1 MLADEA
7 VIDCVIVEVVM
18 LLVCE
23 EDGVEVV
30 DEFVGQEHCLEIA
43 SMPSRLMPFSAE
55 LLPYSSCF
63 TQQYALPCA
72 QKILKKIEANGGTL
86 QERYPPPMMIKAL
99 STISSQFL

>member
-30 DEFVGQEHCLEIA
+30 DEFVGRSIA
-43 SMPSRLMPFSAE
+43 
-55 LLPYSSCF
+55 
-63 TQQYALPCA
+63 
-72 QKILKKIEANGGTL
+72 
-86 QERYPPPMMIKAL
+86 
-99 STISSQFL
+99 